1 MSPLTVY
8 LARFFGVSLLLLC
21 AALAAR
27 PKASIAAATEI
38 AQRPGLLLVTG
49 VFTLAGGVACVLG
62 HNIWSGGVLPIAV
75 TALGWIT
82 LLKGLALL
90 VTPPEGLM
98 ALYHAL
104 HYPQT
109 FRLVMAAGAIAG
121 AALTYL
127 AFTA

>member
-1 MSPLTVY
+1 MSSLSIF
-8 LARFFGVSLLLLC
+8 LGRFFGVSLLLMC

-27 PKASIAAATEI
+27 PKASIAAASEI

-62 HNIWSGGVLPIAV
+62 HNIWSGGLLPIAV
-75 TALGWIT
+75 TTLGWVT
-82 LLKGLALL
+82 LIKGLALL
-90 VTPPEGLM
+90 AMPPEGLM
-98 ALYHAL
+98 ALYRAL
-104 HYPQT
+104 HSPRRFQ
-109 FRLVMAAGAIAG
+109 LAMIVGAIAG